1 MISEYTY
8 SELTDMHIMIARAY
22 GSTLQARLYQEDVPD
37 RQVPDR
43 KTFSSTD
50 KRFFSQLGLQCD
62 YQELTSQNNQP
73 TQLHSTTANS
83 DGILLRVG

>member
-8 SELTDMHIMIARAY
+8 SELTDVHIMFARAY
-22 GSTLQARLYQEDVPD
+22 GSTLQAQHLYQDDFPGH
-37 RQVPDR
+37 RVPDR
-43 KTFSSTD
+43 KKFSSTD
-50 KRFFSQLGLQCD
+50 QRLFSQLQCN

-83 DGILLRVG
+83 DGILICVG